1 MGWLAG
7 QAHGVAGAAP
17 GRSSA
22 AAGAPRASSN
32 PAVNPLPFH
41 PIKGY
46 ISRMWIGPLAAPAY
60 PDAEEN
66 P

>member
-1 MGWLAG
+1 
-7 QAHGVAGAAP
+7 VAGAAP
-17 GRSSA
+17 GRSSPTD
-22 AAGAPRASSN
+22 GAQRASSN
-32 PAVNPLPFH
+32 PAVNPLPFR